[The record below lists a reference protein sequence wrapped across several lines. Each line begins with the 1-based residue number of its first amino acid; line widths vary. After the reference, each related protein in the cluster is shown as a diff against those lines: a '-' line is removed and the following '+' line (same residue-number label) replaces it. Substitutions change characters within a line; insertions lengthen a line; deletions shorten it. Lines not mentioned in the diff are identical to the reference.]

1 VVSITRETAKIPQ
14 VKGPL
19 LESYSNVQIFE
30 GFPYKL
36 YEVSI
41 DGFTKKQ
48 REFVDLLANA
58 IKRVYSIEELRRTLP
73 IEKAKEFAELFNSE
87 IIQTVEVNQ
96 LLLMLPSYEVYME
109 LKKSLIK
116 LLEEFFPDLENK
128 EKIVTTVLGEAVGY
142 GLLEPLIRDDN
153 LEEIMVNGPKRPIF
167 VFHKRHGMCR
177 TNIVIEN
184 ERKLYRIV
192 ARIAYTVGKK
202 FDENNALLDARLP
215 DGSRVNATY
224 KSATPFGYTLTIRKF
239 NKTPLSIVQLI
250 QNRTISS
257 EAAAFLWLAVEG
269 LKINP
274 MNIIVSG
281 GASSGKTTLL
291 NALAAFIRYDDR
303 ILTIEDTLELDLGK
317 RENWIQL
324 EARPKIQDTKEI
336 SMNDLLKNSLRMRPD
351 RIIVG
356 EVRGEEAQTM
366 FVAMD
371 TGHRGMLGT
380 LHSNTAREMV
390 LRLKNAPMNVPI
402 HMIPLLDIAVIMFRM
417 YDRRFGIIRRVREI
431 AEIDRMEDKILL
443 SNVYEWN
450 RKKDVVEKTDIPA
463 RTFDKLA
470 NATSLTKGEVKEE
483 FLIRRRILEWM
494 LENNIVKWADVEGII
509 QKYYLDPK
517 SILDKITK

>member
-1 VVSITRETAKIPQ
+1 MVFIIKETAKIPQ
-14 VKGPL
+14 IKGPL

-36 YEVSI
+36 YEVSRES
-41 DGFTKKQ
+41 FAKKQ
-48 REFVDLLANA
+48 SEFIDLLANA
-58 IKRVYSIEELRRTLP
+58 IKRVYSMEELRRTLP
-73 IEKAKEFAELFNSE
+73 VKRAEEFAELFNSE

-96 LLLMLPSYEVYME
+96 LLLMLPSYEIYTE
-109 LKKSLIK
+109 LKKSFIK

-128 EKIVTTVLGEAVGY
+128 ERIVTAVLGEAIGY
-142 GLLEPLIRDDN
+142 GPLEPLIRDEG
-153 LEEIMVNGPKRPIF
+153 LEEIMVNGPKKPIF
-167 VFHKRHGMCR
+167 VFHKKHGMCR

-184 ERKLYRIV
+184 ERKLYRII

-291 NALAAFIRYDDR
+291 NALGAFIRYDDR
-303 ILTIEDTLELDLGK
+303 MLTIEDTLELDLGK

-336 SMNDLLKNSLRMRPD
+336 TMNDLLKNALRMRPD

-371 TGHRGMLGT
+371 TGQKGMLGT

-390 LRLKNAPMNVPI
+390 LRLKSAPMNVPI

-470 NATSLTKGEVKEE
+470 NATSLTKSEVKEE
-483 FLIRRRILEWM
+483 FIIRRRILEWM
-494 LENNIVKWADVEGII
+494 LENNIVKWANVESVI
-509 QKYYLDPK
+509 QKYYLNPK
-517 SILDKITK
+517 DILDKIAK

>member
-1 VVSITRETAKIPQ
+1 M
-14 VKGPL
+14 
-19 LESYSNVQIFE
+19 
-30 GFPYKL
+30 
-36 YEVSI
+36 
-41 DGFTKKQ
+41 
-48 REFVDLLANA
+48 
-58 IKRVYSIEELRRTLP
+58 P

-128 EKIVTTVLGEAVGY
+128 EKIVTTILGEAVGY

-184 ERKLYRIV
+184 ERKLYRII

-274 MNIIVSG
+274 MNIIAVSY
-281 GASSGKTTLL
+281 THLTLP
-291 NALAAFIRYDDR
+291 
-303 ILTIEDTLELDLGK
+303 TIC
-317 RENWIQL
+317 
-324 EARPKIQDTKEI
+324 
-336 SMNDLLKNSLRMRPD
+336 S
-351 RIIVG
+351 V
-356 EVRGEEAQTM
+356 
-366 FVAMD
+366 
-371 TGHRGMLGT
+371 
-380 LHSNTAREMV
+380 
-390 LRLKNAPMNVPI
+390 
-402 HMIPLLDIAVIMFRM
+402 
-417 YDRRFGIIRRVREI
+417 
-431 AEIDRMEDKILL
+431 
-443 SNVYEWN
+443 
-450 RKKDVVEKTDIPA
+450 
-463 RTFDKLA
+463 
-470 NATSLTKGEVKEE
+470 
-483 FLIRRRILEWM
+483 
-494 LENNIVKWADVEGII
+494 
-509 QKYYLDPK
+509 
-517 SILDKITK
+517 

>member
-1 VVSITRETAKIPQ
+1 
-14 VKGPL
+14 
-19 LESYSNVQIFE
+19 
-30 GFPYKL
+30 
-36 YEVSI
+36 
-41 DGFTKKQ
+41 
-48 REFVDLLANA
+48 
-58 IKRVYSIEELRRTLP
+58 
-73 IEKAKEFAELFNSE
+73 
-87 IIQTVEVNQ
+87 
-96 LLLMLPSYEVYME
+96 M
-109 LKKSLIK
+109 
-116 LLEEFFPDLENK
+116 
-128 EKIVTTVLGEAVGY
+128 
-142 GLLEPLIRDDN
+142 
-153 LEEIMVNGPKRPIF
+153 
-167 VFHKRHGMCR
+167 
-177 TNIVIEN
+177 
-184 ERKLYRIV
+184 
-192 ARIAYTVGKK
+192 
-202 FDENNALLDARLP
+202 
-215 DGSRVNATY
+215 
-224 KSATPFGYTLTIRKF
+224 
-239 NKTPLSIVQLI
+239 
-250 QNRTISS
+250 
-257 EAAAFLWLAVEG
+257 
-269 LKINP
+269 
-274 MNIIVSG
+274 
-281 GASSGKTTLL
+281 
-291 NALAAFIRYDDR
+291 
-303 ILTIEDTLELDLGK
+303 GK

-494 LENNIVKWADVEGII
+494 LENNIVKWADVEGVI